1 MNADGHYLKWNVAIA
16 GDAKAPNKWIVEEAS
31 VGKITRT
38 KKSPHSEGYI
48 DIGSLRSGRDI
59 LCDVQEGQ
67 LTHDQYVKFKA
78 AMQSGK
84 NLISVRGDIGLS
96 DVPLLLLYRIDKDQG
111 KDTKAGTRKKLDSCE
126 DIIGFSIIVP
136 GESVGKSH
144 VKSVRV
150 RIPAQ

>member
-1 MNADGHYLKWNVAIA
+1 
-16 GDAKAPNKWIVEEAS
+16 
-31 VGKITRT
+31 
-38 KKSPHSEGYI
+38 
-48 DIGSLRSGRDI
+48 
-59 LCDVQEGQ
+59 
-67 LTHDQYVKFKA
+67 
-78 AMQSGK
+78 MQSGK

-111 KDTKAGTRKKLDSCE
+111 KDTKAGTRKKLNSCE